1 MTPSSSPSG
10 RGATGEPAEVST
22 PDGDRSDQPA
32 PEAPPER
39 RCLNCGA
46 PLGGPYCG
54 QCGQED
60 RREIPTIRA
69 LLRELVGDLFELDSR
84 IWRTLRVLVARPGGL
99 TLDYLA
105 GRRRRYLPPFRLFVA
120 TGVAMLLV
128 YSFSGDTPLRVGAA
142 TAVDGEEPG
151 VVEGPANP
159 SVDAGEGDL
168 RARLL
173 EAFRRRVRADPEG
186 MQEAFGENLPRMMFL
201 FLPLAAAMLALLYAG
216 SGRRYVEHL
225 VFSVHA
231 HAFVFLELA
240 VARSLRTWLVG
251 PETVLGTGVALG
263 VAVWTLVYFFLA
275 LRRVYGEG
283 RLATS
288 MKFVVLVAG
297 YGLLLNLMLAL
308 TAVVT
313 VLLA

>member
-1 MTPSSSPSG
+1 M
-10 RGATGEPAEVST
+10 
-22 PDGDRSDQPA
+22 
-32 PEAPPER
+32 
-39 RCLNCGA
+39 
-46 PLGGPYCG
+46 
-54 QCGQED
+54 
-60 RREIPTIRA
+60 
-69 LLRELVGDLFELDSR
+69 LL
-84 IWRTLRVLVARPGGL
+84 ARPGGL

-105 GRRRRYLPPFRLFVA
+105 GRRRRYLPPFRLFVV

-128 YSFSGDTPLRVGAA
+128 YSFSGDTPLRIGAGTA
-142 TAVDGEEPG
+142 AVDGEGTE
-151 VVEGPANP
+151 VVEAPANP
-159 SVDAGEGDL
+159 PADAGDADL
-168 RARLL
+168 RERLL
-173 EAFRRRVRADPEG
+173 ETFQQRVSADPEG

-201 FLPLAAAMLALLYAG
+201 FLPLAAGMLALLYVG

-225 VFSVHA
+225 VFSVHT

-251 PETVLGTGVALG
+251 ADTIVGTGVALA
-263 VAVWTLVYFFLA
+263 VAAWTLVYFFLA

-288 MKFVVLVAG
+288 LKFVVLVGG
-297 YGLLLNLMLAL
+297 YGVLLNLMLAL